1 MRVDR
6 TVDYVLRICPSNY
19 MRVAVNNF
27 LREIFEGRERQRER
41 RRGYK
46 IGAFVAA
53 MLSFTQF
60 VSDEELREFASREFF
75 VALQAAPS
83 FVRVGRISPLQ

>member
-27 LREIFEGRERQRER
+27 LREIFEERERQRER

-46 IGAFVAA
+46 IGAFVYTIRQRRGTSRIRVARI
-53 MLSFTQF
+53 
-60 VSDEELREFASREFF
+60 LRRVTGRSKFRTRRAYFSAS
-75 VALQAAPS
+75 VDYS
-83 FVRVGRISPLQ
+83 